1 MTIYPSSPGGAAAGF
16 SNSGRRNILEQT
28 KPYAF
33 LVETEAVADGEAAQV
48 TTVFLTNRECPWR
61 CLMCDLWRNTLDHSV
76 PEGAIT
82 EQICYALQNLPS
94 TPREACAFEAL

>member
-1 MTIYPSSPGGAAAGF
+1 MTIYPSSPGARSRWILEQRPA
-16 SNSGRRNILEQT
+16 RNILEQT

-33 LVETEAVADGEAAQV
+33 LVETEAGADGEAVQV

-76 PEGAIT
+76 PQGAIT
-82 EQICYALQNLPS
+82 EQIRYALKTFRLRRAS
-94 TPREACAFEAL
+94 ALT